1 MEEREIVGGEDLD
14 EALET
19 SRSTGRPT
27 LLLVESDDGLA
38 GPVIDRIP
46 DSAKPLRR
54 AVGAKATRAKIGC
67 VADIL
72 NLEEA
77 EGGAIVVENAQFV
90 DATSL
95 GRIRR
100 LLKREDPGRLIVV
113 AHTPVAPEDSWW
125 LDDLATTARD
135 HGTLMTIE
143 GSGSG
148 ESPVAPVAEDVERT
162 LVLASQLV
170 SEPIPVAV
178 AARLLEVTESEAIA
192 VAENL
197 IGRGLLAEDRSGFQA
212 SPAGRVVDAGA
223 ARLGHVAGR
232 LATAFAAAGE
242 DQAVIGALHRAAG
255 DDQAAYPL
263 LRDAARDAQGTALGE
278 AYHLATEA
286 LAAAD
291 SADLGT
297 EAELGELHLICGR
310 HLRAVGRSD
319 AASAHLE
326 EAVTQLEGAARIDAL
341 GFAASVADDRQ
352 HPQEAERILAVA
364 EWEAIHQ
371 NELAKLGSLG
381 TFRARALNRIGFAA
395 ESDAILSKASA
406 ILDEHATPVQQF
418 YAAVNRAWILF
429 DRGQVSRAESE
440 FTHLRD
446 MTDRHDLA
454 GLADKEAW
462 RARALFATGHP
473 HQALDAVEAAREH
486 ASNADVEAPI
496 FLAELALTEGALLTG
511 RPQDAL
517 QSSERVLDMVDR
529 ILPAW
534 ENVAR
539 SNRALALL
547 RLGRTSDAEEEIEI
561 ALAVTPPGA
570 DGWRWRSRCRAIQ
583 MEIQG
588 VSSSFPQHDAE
599 DLADMFLQSE
609 YYGWAAELLCVI
621 AENTRSNEAARE
633 ALALAT
639 QIGNLMLAA
648 RAAEA
653 GDLWGE
659 PVTAPTIRGIR
670 SMEMRLPDEWVDEWR
685 SSPAVAA
692 ALAAPE
698 PDVDETGAENS
709 EALQE
714 ALRRAGLVSADT
726 ILSPAQRR
734 SGGLVRHRR
743 RRRRPLVML
752 AAALGVIVLTVGT
765 SLVVAQL
772 TQPDPI
778 PEAAA
783 TALPENPGT
792 TEAAPLRLEETEID
806 VPVDLLFGTSL
817 DRGDPGRSG
826 HFEVSGPRT
835 VDGYYWVYQAAG
847 AIGATPLSYGN
858 NLLVGSNDGTYQAI
872 DLTLGDSVW
881 SMTAEAPIATSGS
894 LGTSSVGEGG
904 SAGLVVV
911 VADDGVVRARHAV
924 IVEESERWNQRL
936 GGRIRSSPVVDDE
949 RVYVATTDGQVHA
962 IDLGTGEVL
971 WTYPGPDAEPL
982 GAITAG
988 LALDNGIIYAG
999 TETGGLHLINTDG
1012 TLHCETRLD
1021 GSIRVNPVVTDGR
1034 AYIAFG
1040 SLLRVF
1046 PAGVCEQLVSEA
1058 VQYLSETVIEV
1069 APAVV
1074 GDLMYIPNGIFLN
1087 AIDRKAVEEGVSDP
1101 LDVHHWSPGQVR
1113 ANGKIASPPVVTDDA
1128 VYFGTE
1134 TGWVYA
1140 VDADTGELLWQWQ
1153 TESYVRASPVVVDGA
1168 VYIASGD
1175 GRVYAVGPSG

>member
-1 MEEREIVGGEDLD
+1 MEERAIVGGENLD
-14 EALET
+14 EALEK
-19 SRSTGRPT
+19 SLSAAGPT
-27 LLLVESDDGLA
+27 LVLVESDDGFA
-38 GPVIDRIP
+38 GPVLDRITGP
-46 DSAKPLRR
+46 AKPLRR
-54 AVGAKATRAKIGC
+54 AVGAEATRAKIGC
-67 VADIL
+67 IADIL
-72 NLEEA
+72 NLDEA
-77 EGGAIVVENAQFV
+77 DSRAIVVENAQFV

-100 LLKREDPGRLIVV
+100 ILKREDLGRLIVV
-113 AHTPVAPEDSWW
+113 AHTPVSPEDSWW

-135 HGTLMTIE
+135 HGTLITTRV
-143 GSGSG
+143 SGS
-148 ESPVAPVAEDVERT
+148 ESPVAPIDEDVERT
-162 LVLASQLV
+162 LVLASQLI
-170 SEPIPVAV
+170 SEPIPVPV
-178 AARLLEVTESEAIA
+178 AARVLDVTESEAIA

-212 SPAGRVVDAGA
+212 SPAGRAVDAGA

-232 LATAFAAAGE
+232 LAAAFAAVGE
-242 DQAVIGALHRAAG
+242 DRAVIGALYRAAG
-255 DDQAAYPL
+255 DARAAYPL
-263 LRDAARDAQGTALGE
+263 LRDSARDAQATALGE

-297 EAELGELHLICGR
+297 ETELGELHLICGR

-326 EAVTQLEGAARIDAL
+326 EAVSQLEGAARIDAL
-341 GFAASVADDRQ
+341 GFAAAVADDRQ
-352 HPQEAERILAVA
+352 HPQEAERILAVG
-364 EWEAIHQ
+364 EWEATRQ

-395 ESDAILSKASA
+395 ESDAMLSKASA
-406 ILDEHATPVQQF
+406 ILDVHATPVQQF

-440 FTHLRD
+440 FTYLRD

-454 GLADKEAW
+454 GLSDKEAW

-473 HQALDAVEAAREH
+473 GEALEAVEAAREH
-486 ASNADVEAPI
+486 ASDADVEAPI
-496 FLAELALTEGALLTG
+496 FLAELALTEGALLIG

-517 QSSERVLDMVDR
+517 QSTERVLDMVDR
-529 ILPAW
+529 LLPAW

-547 RLGRTSDAEEEIEI
+547 RLGRTSEAEHEI
-561 ALAVTPPGA
+561 AAALATTPSGA

-583 MEIQG
+583 MEIHG
-588 VSSSFPQHDAE
+588 VSGSFPQRDAE

-621 AENTRSNEAARE
+621 AEYSRSDDAARE

-639 QIGNLMLAA
+639 QIGNPMLAA
-648 RAAEA
+648 RAAQA
-653 GDLWGE
+653 GDLWGQG
-659 PVTAPTIRGIR
+659 VAVPTIRGIR
-670 SMEMRLPDEWVDEWR
+670 SMEMQLPEDWVEEWR

-698 PDVDETGAENS
+698 PDEDETGAENS

-714 ALRRAGLVSADT
+714 ALRRAGLASPDS

-734 SGGLVRHRR
+734 SGGLVRHRPR
-743 RRRRPLVML
+743 RRRRLVML
-752 AAALGVIVLTVGT
+752 AAALGVIALAVGT

-772 TQPDPI
+772 SQPDVVAEA
-778 PEAAA
+778 EAADLSD
-783 TALPENPGT
+783 TPVT
-792 TEAAPLRLEETEID
+792 TPAPPLRLEETKLD

-826 HFEVSGPRT
+826 HIEVSGPRT
-835 VDGYYWVYQAAG
+835 VNGYYWIYEAAG
-847 AIGATPLSYGN
+847 AIGATPLAYGN

-872 DLTLGDSVW
+872 DLTSGQSSW
-881 SMTAEAPIATSGS
+881 SMTAEAPIATSAS
-894 LGTSSVGEGG
+894 LGSSSVGEGG
-904 SAGLVVV
+904 SSGLVVV

-924 IVEESERWNQRL
+924 NVEESVRWNQRL

-949 RVYVATTDGQVHA
+949 RVYVATIDGLVHA
-962 IDLGTGEVL
+962 LDLGTGEIL
-971 WTYPGPDAEPL
+971 WTYPEADAEPS
-982 GAITAG
+982 GAVTAG
-988 LALDNGIIYAG
+988 LALDNGIIYVG

-1012 TLHCETRLD
+1012 TLHCETTLD
-1021 GSIRVNPVVTDGR
+1021 GSIRVNPVITDGR
-1034 AYIAFG
+1034 AYIAVG
-1040 SLLRVF
+1040 SVMRVF
-1046 PAGVCEQLVSEA
+1046 PAGVCEQLVSET

-1087 AIDRKAVEEGVSDP
+1087 AVDRSAVEEGVPDP
-1101 LDVHHWSPGQVR
+1101 LDVHHWSPGQVH
-1113 ANGKIASPPVVTDDA
+1113 ADGKIASAPVVTNDA

-1134 TGWVYA
+1134 TGWVHA

-1153 TESYVRASPVVVDGA
+1153 AESYVRASPVVVEGA

-1175 GRVYAVGPSG
+1175 GKVFAVGPSG